1 MVSRLW
7 SSTADFDEV
16 QLLKRLLN
24 TCPLSSVA
32 NQPSEAVIALMNAG
46 PKYERLPCVP
56 VVGIKDGAKAALKL
70 KTDYKKAVTQLAC
83 HPRAAILF
91 IAYADGVIRA
101 HEFQT
106 FGVRYTVQ
114 GRWRAGMIVFSRL
127 TPGREASRSLESKI
141 HVQLSELPPVML
153 CSADQRIRKEPAG
166 HSYCFHCTGA

>member
-1 MVSRLW
+1 MNIL
-7 SSTADFDEV
+7 EIV
-16 QLLKRLLN
+16 Q
-24 TCPLSSVA
+24 
-32 NQPSEAVIALMNAG
+32 
-46 PKYERLPCVP
+46 KYKLLPCVP

-114 GRWRAGMIVFSRL
+114 GRWRAGMIVLSCL
-127 TPGREASRSLESKI
+127 TPGREASRSLESKGSRAF
-141 HVQLSELPPVML
+141 VRAFTVVL
-153 CSADQRIRKEPAG
+153 CSADR
-166 HSYCFHCTGA
+166 

>member
-1 MVSRLW
+1 M
-7 SSTADFDEV
+7 
-16 QLLKRLLN
+16 N
-24 TCPLSSVA
+24 TVECGQ
-32 NQPSEAVIALMNAG
+32 NY
-46 PKYERLPCVP
+46 KRLPCNP

-114 GRWRAGMIVFSRL
+114 GRWQAGMKAFSCL
-127 TPGREASRSLESKI
+127 TLDEKLLE
-141 HVQLSELPPVML
+141 V
-153 CSADQRIRKEPAG
+153 
-166 HSYCFHCTGA
+166 